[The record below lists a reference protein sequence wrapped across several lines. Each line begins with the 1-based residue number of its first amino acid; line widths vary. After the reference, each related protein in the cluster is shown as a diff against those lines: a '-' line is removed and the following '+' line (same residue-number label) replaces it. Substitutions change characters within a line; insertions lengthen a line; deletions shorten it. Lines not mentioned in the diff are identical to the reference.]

1 MFVSLDKKLIILF
14 PPKTASTSIQSA
26 MNKTGIKFNFG
37 KKKLE
42 YPIFHLN
49 LSELCDCHVLT
60 NIEDYTSIQFT
71 RNPYYRF
78 ISSYYQLIRISP
90 NNEKITFHGMNFKEF
105 VFHIDKCKS
114 SENFIENFFGD
125 DSHYYENLR
134 TKKSWSGV
142 RMFDEQIAHNDLGVK
157 IHYFKIEDLSNN
169 LKIVSNLISS
179 EIGPVYNLKR
189 NPIEINYDNL
199 LDSESKEI
207 IYKNFISDFKVLGY
221 DR

>member
-1 MFVSLDKKLIILF
+1 MISTEKKIIILS
-14 PPKTASTSIQSA
+14 PPKTASTSLGDVFRRAQI
-26 MNKTGIKFNFG
+26 NFNVSTKIVG
-37 KKKLE
+37 
-42 YPIFHLN
+42 YPVFHPK
-49 LSELCDCHVLT
+49 LSEICELHDIA
-60 NIEDYTSIQFT
+60 NPEEYTILQFT

-78 ISSYYQLIRISP
+78 VSSYYQLIRISP
-90 NNEKITFHGMNFKEF
+90 NNEKIAFHGMNFKEF

-114 SENFIENFFGD
+114 SENFIKNFFGD

-179 EIGPVYNLKR
+179 EIGPVYNLNR